1 MLYYSSVKDLVH
13 FSLVP
18 HYQIELTFQSSW
30 SQWLDIFKAQI
41 ISENHKICNNH
52 VSCHTRVL
60 LSLLQ
65 PIHKFAAFL
74 RNPHCMR
81 IHSGILSVVF
91 YSLNKPLV
99 CILKLTIT
107 LILASIFLWC
117 QRFKTFSTW
126 LSVPSLLHIYIYIFF
141 FLFQDH
147 PFGSKQQ
154 DAIFFYS
161 WKYPIV
167 SSCHLLFSY
176 SSTNGY
182 LGSFTEL
189 MLVQDVLTSM

>member
-52 VSCHTRVL
+52 MSCHTRVL

-126 LSVPSLLHIYIYIFF
+126 LSVPSLLHIYIYFFFYSRIIHLVLNNRMLSFFTAENIPLCPRATFF
-141 FLFQDH
+141 FLI
-147 PFGSKQQ
+147 P
-154 DAIFFYS
+154 AIM
-161 WKYPIV
+161 V
-167 SSCHLLFSY
+167 
-176 SSTNGY
+176 T
-182 LGSFTEL
+182 
-189 MLVQDVLTSM
+189 